1 MRAAGVAPAWSR
13 PPVLG
18 RTSGV
23 GVWSGNGRLEQGPHS
38 GSRVCRRLERKPHAG
53 LGAWARGIGDVWSGR
68 PTQGQECEDVWSG
81 SPIQQAPWKDSMQAP
96 PLQAKNVRTSTTEG
110 PKACTR
116 YARGRHGPLRGPA
129 LSCWTRR
136 PGWESG
142 VGTSG
147 AEAPLRARSVCQR
160 PKGFLEREPHSG
172 PGV

>member
-1 MRAAGVAPAWSR
+1 MRVGGMTLAWSR

-68 PTQGQECEDVWSG
+68 PTQGQECEDVRSG
-81 SPIQQAPWKDSMQAP
+81 NPTQSQECEDFWIGS
-96 PLQAKNVRTSTTEG
+96 
-110 PKACTR
+110 
-116 YARGRHGPLRGPA
+116 RGQGHGG
-129 LSCWTRR
+129 C
-136 PGWESG
+136 
-142 VGTSG
+142 
-147 AEAPLRARSVCQR
+147 
-160 PKGFLEREPHSG
+160 LEKEPHLG